1 MDVNIRAVVLDIL
14 TEIEKEGEF
23 SHITINNA
31 LLKYQYLDRTQRAF
45 INRLSLGTIECR
57 IEMDYILNQYSK
69 TPVNKMKPLIRRIM
83 RMAVY
88 QIIYM
93 ENVPDS
99 AACNEAVKLA
109 AKRGFTG
116 LKGFVNGVLRN
127 ISRNKDNITYPDK
140 AKETKK
146 YLSVKYSMPE
156 WIIELWN
163 TNMSYEEIE
172 DILAGM
178 KKDKKTYIRCNTL
191 KGGTDYI
198 KKILEEEGVTVTE
211 VSGLSYAYEIS
222 GYDYLTALKSFNE
235 GLYQIQDISSMMAG
249 EYVKPSTDSLIVDVC
264 AAPGGKSINAALKL
278 AEAAYDNKDI
288 SSMTAGYMTGF
299 KAGDTVIDVCAA
311 PGGKSVNAAISV
323 GTDGKVYS
331 RDVSDYKAS
340 LIDDNVA
347 RLGIPYIDVEVHN
360 ALEFDEELEGK
371 ADIVIADLPCSGLG
385 IMGRKPDIRYN
396 ITKEKIDDIISL
408 QRDILKVVSRYVK
421 TGGTLVYS
429 TCTINRAENEDNADW
444 ICNTLG
450 FSKDGEYRQMLP
462 SAKADN
468 DGFFVA
474 GLIKK

>member
-191 KGGTDYI
+191 KGSTDYI

-288 SSMTAGYMTGF
+288 PESGISKEVLKGITGR
-299 KAGDTVIDVCAA
+299 VIA
-311 PGGKSVNAAISV
+311 
-323 GTDGKVYS
+323 

-396 ITKEKIDDIISL
+396 IAKEKIDDIISL

>member
-1 MDVNIRAVVLDIL
+1 MQMDVNIRAVVLDIL

-191 KGGTDYI
+191 KGSTDYI

-235 GLYQIQDISSMMAG
+235 GMYQIQDISSMMAG

-288 SSMTAGYMTGF
+288 PESGISKEVLKGITGR
-299 KAGDTVIDVCAA
+299 VIA
-311 PGGKSVNAAISV
+311 
-323 GTDGKVYS
+323 

>member
-178 KKDKKTYIRCNTL
+178 RKDKKTYIRCNTL
-191 KGGTDYI
+191 KGSTDYI

-288 SSMTAGYMTGF
+288 PESGISKEVLKGITGR
-299 KAGDTVIDVCAA
+299 VIA
-311 PGGKSVNAAISV
+311 
-323 GTDGKVYS
+323 
-331 RDVSDYKAS
+331 RDVSDYTAS

>member
-69 TPVNKMKPLIRRIM
+69 TPVNRMKPLIRRIM

-140 AKETKK
+140 AKETKQ

-178 KKDKKTYIRCNTL
+178 KKDNRQPY
-191 KGGTDYI
+191 
-198 KKILEEEGVTVTE
+198 
-211 VSGLSYAYEIS
+211 SGCVCGS
-222 GYDYLTALKSFNE
+222 GRK
-235 GLYQIQDISSMMAG
+235 
-249 EYVKPSTDSLIVDVC
+249 VHKC
-264 AAPGGKSINAALKL
+264 SI
-278 AEAAYDNKDI
+278 
-288 SSMTAGYMTGF
+288 
-299 KAGDTVIDVCAA
+299 
-311 PGGKSVNAAISV
+311 
-323 GTDGKVYS
+323 
-331 RDVSDYKAS
+331 KAS
-340 LIDDNVA
+340 
-347 RLGIPYIDVEVHN
+347 
-360 ALEFDEELEGK
+360 
-371 ADIVIADLPCSGLG
+371 
-385 IMGRKPDIRYN
+385 
-396 ITKEKIDDIISL
+396 
-408 QRDILKVVSRYVK
+408 
-421 TGGTLVYS
+421 
-429 TCTINRAENEDNADW
+429 
-444 ICNTLG
+444 
-450 FSKDGEYRQMLP
+450 
-462 SAKADN
+462 
-468 DGFFVA
+468 
-474 GLIKK
+474 

>member
-1 MDVNIRAVVLDIL
+1 MQMDVNIRAVVLDIL

-191 KGGTDYI
+191 KGSTDYI

-249 EYVKPSTDSLIVDVC
+249 EYVKPSTDSFIVDVC

-288 SSMTAGYMTGF
+288 PESGISKEVLKGITGRGI
-299 KAGDTVIDVCAA
+299 A
-311 PGGKSVNAAISV
+311 
-323 GTDGKVYS
+323 

>member
-140 AKETKK
+140 EKETKK

-191 KGGTDYI
+191 KGSTDYI

-288 SSMTAGYMTGF
+288 PESGISKEVLKGITGR
-299 KAGDTVIDVCAA
+299 VIA
-311 PGGKSVNAAISV
+311 
-323 GTDGKVYS
+323 

>member
-191 KGGTDYI
+191 KGSTDYI

-249 EYVKPSTDSLIVDVC
+249 EYVKPSTDSFIVDVC

-288 SSMTAGYMTGF
+288 PESGISKEVLKGITGRGI
-299 KAGDTVIDVCAA
+299 A
-311 PGGKSVNAAISV
+311 
-323 GTDGKVYS
+323 

>member
-288 SSMTAGYMTGF
+288 PESGISKAVLKGITGR
-299 KAGDTVIDVCAA
+299 VIA
-311 PGGKSVNAAISV
+311 
-323 GTDGKVYS
+323 

>member
-14 TEIEKEGEF
+14 TGIEKEGEF

-191 KGGTDYI
+191 KGSTDYI

-288 SSMTAGYMTGF
+288 PESGISKEVLKGITGR
-299 KAGDTVIDVCAA
+299 VIA
-311 PGGKSVNAAISV
+311 
-323 GTDGKVYS
+323 

-347 RLGIPYIDVEVHN
+347 RLGIPYIDVDVHN

>member
-1 MDVNIRAVVLDIL
+1 MQMDVNIRAVVLDIL

-191 KGGTDYI
+191 KGSTDYI

-288 SSMTAGYMTGF
+288 PESGISKEVLKGITGR
-299 KAGDTVIDVCAA
+299 VIA
-311 PGGKSVNAAISV
+311 
-323 GTDGKVYS
+323 

-347 RLGIPYIDVEVHN
+347 RLGIPYIDVDVHN

>member
-69 TPVNKMKPLIRRIM
+69 TPVNRMKPLIRRIM

-140 AKETKK
+140 ANETKK
-146 YLSVKYSMPE
+146 YLSVKYSMAE

-191 KGGTDYI
+191 KGSTDYI

-288 SSMTAGYMTGF
+288 PESGISKEVLKGITGR
-299 KAGDTVIDVCAA
+299 VIA
-311 PGGKSVNAAISV
+311 
-323 GTDGKVYS
+323 

>member
-178 KKDKKTYIRCNTL
+178 RKDKKTYIRCNTL
-191 KGGTDYI
+191 KGSTDYI

-288 SSMTAGYMTGF
+288 PESGISKEVLKGITGRGI
-299 KAGDTVIDVCAA
+299 A
-311 PGGKSVNAAISV
+311 
-323 GTDGKVYS
+323 

>member
-178 KKDKKTYIRCNTL
+178 RKDKKTYIRCNTL
-191 KGGTDYI
+191 KGSTDYI
-198 KKILEEEGVTVTE
+198 KKKLEEEGVTVTE

-288 SSMTAGYMTGF
+288 PESGISKEVLKGITGR
-299 KAGDTVIDVCAA
+299 VIA
-311 PGGKSVNAAISV
+311 
-323 GTDGKVYS
+323 

>member
-57 IEMDYILNQYSK
+57 IEIDYILNQYSK

-191 KGGTDYI
+191 KGSTDYI

-235 GLYQIQDISSMMAG
+235 GMYQIQDISSMMAG

-288 SSMTAGYMTGF
+288 PESGISKEVLKGITGR
-299 KAGDTVIDVCAA
+299 VIA
-311 PGGKSVNAAISV
+311 
-323 GTDGKVYS
+323 

>member
-57 IEMDYILNQYSK
+57 IELDYILNQYSK

-140 AKETKK
+140 VKETKK

-163 TNMSYEEIE
+163 TDMSYEEIE

-191 KGGTDYI
+191 KGSTDYI

-222 GYDYLTALKSFNE
+222 DYDHLTALKSFNE

-264 AAPGGKSINAALKL
+264 AAPGGKSINAALKI
-278 AEAAYDNKDI
+278 AETAYDNKDI
-288 SSMTAGYMTGF
+288 PEKGISEEVLKGITGR
-299 KAGDTVIDVCAA
+299 VIA
-311 PGGKSVNAAISV
+311 
-323 GTDGKVYS
+323 

-340 LIDDNVA
+340 LIDDNVY

-421 TGGTLVYS
+421 PGGTLVYS

-450 FSKDGEYRQMLP
+450 FSKNGEYRQMLP

>member
-14 TEIEKEGEF
+14 TEIEKEGEV

-191 KGGTDYI
+191 KGSTDYI

-288 SSMTAGYMTGF
+288 PESGISKEVLKGITGR
-299 KAGDTVIDVCAA
+299 VIA
-311 PGGKSVNAAISV
+311 
-323 GTDGKVYS
+323 

-347 RLGIPYIDVEVHN
+347 RLGIPYIDVDVHN

>member
-69 TPVNKMKPLIRRIM
+69 TPVNRMKPLIRRIM

-191 KGGTDYI
+191 KGSTDYI

-288 SSMTAGYMTGF
+288 PESGISKEVLKGITGR
-299 KAGDTVIDVCAA
+299 VIA
-311 PGGKSVNAAISV
+311 
-323 GTDGKVYS
+323 

>member
-178 KKDKKTYIRCNTL
+178 RKDKKTYIRCNTL
-191 KGGTDYI
+191 KGSTDYI

-288 SSMTAGYMTGF
+288 PESGISKEVLKGITGR
-299 KAGDTVIDVCAA
+299 VIA
-311 PGGKSVNAAISV
+311 
-323 GTDGKVYS
+323 

-450 FSKDGEYRQMLP
+450 FSEDGEYRQMLP

>member
-178 KKDKKTYIRCNTL
+178 RKDKKTYIRCNTL
-191 KGGTDYI
+191 KGSTDYI

-288 SSMTAGYMTGF
+288 PESGISKEVLKGITGR
-299 KAGDTVIDVCAA
+299 VIA
-311 PGGKSVNAAISV
+311 
-323 GTDGKVYS
+323 

-429 TCTINRAENEDNADW
+429 TCTINRAKNEDNADW

>member
-191 KGGTDYI
+191 KGSTDYI
-198 KKILEEEGVTVTE
+198 KKILEEEGVTITE

-288 SSMTAGYMTGF
+288 PENGISKEVLKGITGR
-299 KAGDTVIDVCAA
+299 VIA
-311 PGGKSVNAAISV
+311 
-323 GTDGKVYS
+323 

>member
-191 KGGTDYI
+191 KGSTDYI

-264 AAPGGKSINAALKL
+264 AAPGGKSINVALKL

-288 SSMTAGYMTGF
+288 PESGISKEVLKGITGR
-299 KAGDTVIDVCAA
+299 VIA
-311 PGGKSVNAAISV
+311 
-323 GTDGKVYS
+323 

>member
-191 KGGTDYI
+191 KGSTDYI

-288 SSMTAGYMTGF
+288 PESGISKAVLKGITGR
-299 KAGDTVIDVCAA
+299 VIA
-311 PGGKSVNAAISV
+311 
-323 GTDGKVYS
+323 

>member
-14 TEIEKEGEF
+14 IEIEKEGEF

-191 KGGTDYI
+191 KGSTDYI

-288 SSMTAGYMTGF
+288 PESGISKEVLKGITGR
-299 KAGDTVIDVCAA
+299 VIA
-311 PGGKSVNAAISV
+311 
-323 GTDGKVYS
+323 

-347 RLGIPYIDVEVHN
+347 RLGIPYIDVDVHN

>member
-191 KGGTDYI
+191 KGSTDYI

-288 SSMTAGYMTGF
+288 PESGISKEVLKGITGR
-299 KAGDTVIDVCAA
+299 VIA
-311 PGGKSVNAAISV
+311 
-323 GTDGKVYS
+323 

-347 RLGIPYIDVEVHN
+347 RLGVPYIDVDVHN

>member
-191 KGGTDYI
+191 KGSTDYI

-235 GLYQIQDISSMMAG
+235 GMYQIQDISSMMAG

-288 SSMTAGYMTGF
+288 PESGISKEVLKGITGR
-299 KAGDTVIDVCAA
+299 VIA
-311 PGGKSVNAAISV
+311 
-323 GTDGKVYS
+323 

-408 QRDILKVVSRYVK
+408 QRDILKVVSSYVK

>member
-140 AKETKK
+140 AKEAKK

-288 SSMTAGYMTGF
+288 PESGISKEVLKGITGR
-299 KAGDTVIDVCAA
+299 VIA
-311 PGGKSVNAAISV
+311 
-323 GTDGKVYS
+323 

>member
-69 TPVNKMKPLIRRIM
+69 TPVNRMKPLIRRIM

-191 KGGTDYI
+191 KGSTDYI
-198 KKILEEEGVTVTE
+198 KKILEEEGITVTE

-288 SSMTAGYMTGF
+288 PESGISKEVLKGITGR
-299 KAGDTVIDVCAA
+299 VIA
-311 PGGKSVNAAISV
+311 
-323 GTDGKVYS
+323 

-347 RLGIPYIDVEVHN
+347 RLGIPYIDVDVHN

>member
-14 TEIEKEGEF
+14 TEIEKEGEV

-191 KGGTDYI
+191 KGSTDYI

-235 GLYQIQDISSMMAG
+235 GMYQIQDISSMMAG

-288 SSMTAGYMTGF
+288 PESGISKEVLKGITGR
-299 KAGDTVIDVCAA
+299 VIA
-311 PGGKSVNAAISV
+311 
-323 GTDGKVYS
+323 

>member
-198 KKILEEEGVTVTE
+198 KKILKEEGVTVTE

-288 SSMTAGYMTGF
+288 PESGISKEVLKGITGR
-299 KAGDTVIDVCAA
+299 VIA
-311 PGGKSVNAAISV
+311 
-323 GTDGKVYS
+323 

>member
-83 RMAVY
+83 RMEVY

-191 KGGTDYI
+191 KGSTDYI

-249 EYVKPSTDSLIVDVC
+249 EYVKPSTDSFIVDVC

-288 SSMTAGYMTGF
+288 PESGISKEVLKGITGRGI
-299 KAGDTVIDVCAA
+299 A
-311 PGGKSVNAAISV
+311 
-323 GTDGKVYS
+323 

>member
-14 TEIEKEGEF
+14 TEIEKEGGF

-191 KGGTDYI
+191 KGSTDYI

-288 SSMTAGYMTGF
+288 PESGISKEVLKGITGR
-299 KAGDTVIDVCAA
+299 VIA
-311 PGGKSVNAAISV
+311 
-323 GTDGKVYS
+323 

>member
-127 ISRNKDNITYPDK
+127 ITRNKDNITYPDK

-191 KGGTDYI
+191 KGSTDYI

-288 SSMTAGYMTGF
+288 PESGISKEVLKGITGR
-299 KAGDTVIDVCAA
+299 VIA
-311 PGGKSVNAAISV
+311 
-323 GTDGKVYS
+323 

>member
-14 TEIEKEGEF
+14 TEIEKDGEF

-191 KGGTDYI
+191 KGSTDYI

-288 SSMTAGYMTGF
+288 PESGISKEVLKGITGR
-299 KAGDTVIDVCAA
+299 VIA
-311 PGGKSVNAAISV
+311 
-323 GTDGKVYS
+323 

-347 RLGIPYIDVEVHN
+347 RLGIPYIDVDVHN

>member
-191 KGGTDYI
+191 KGSTDYI

-288 SSMTAGYMTGF
+288 PDSGISKEVLKGITGR
-299 KAGDTVIDVCAA
+299 VIA
-311 PGGKSVNAAISV
+311 
-323 GTDGKVYS
+323 

-347 RLGIPYIDVEVHN
+347 RLGIPYIDVDVHN

>member
-235 GLYQIQDISSMMAG
+235 GLYQIQAISSMMAG

-288 SSMTAGYMTGF
+288 PESGISKEVLKGITGR
-299 KAGDTVIDVCAA
+299 VIA
-311 PGGKSVNAAISV
+311 
-323 GTDGKVYS
+323 

>member
-191 KGGTDYI
+191 KGSSDYI

-288 SSMTAGYMTGF
+288 PESGISKEVLKGITGR
-299 KAGDTVIDVCAA
+299 VIA
-311 PGGKSVNAAISV
+311 
-323 GTDGKVYS
+323 

-347 RLGIPYIDVEVHN
+347 RLGIPYIDVDVHN

>member
-93 ENVPDS
+93 ENVLDS

-178 KKDKKTYIRCNTL
+178 RKDKKTYIRCNTL
-191 KGGTDYI
+191 KGSTDYI

-288 SSMTAGYMTGF
+288 PESGISKEVLKGITGR
-299 KAGDTVIDVCAA
+299 VIA
-311 PGGKSVNAAISV
+311 
-323 GTDGKVYS
+323 

>member
-191 KGGTDYI
+191 KGSTDYI

-288 SSMTAGYMTGF
+288 PESGISKEVLKGITGR
-299 KAGDTVIDVCAA
+299 VIA
-311 PGGKSVNAAISV
+311 
-323 GTDGKVYS
+323 

-347 RLGIPYIDVEVHN
+347 RLGIPYIDVDVHN

-408 QRDILKVVSRYVK
+408 QRDILKVVSHYVK

-429 TCTINRAENEDNADW
+429 TCTINRAENEDNAAW